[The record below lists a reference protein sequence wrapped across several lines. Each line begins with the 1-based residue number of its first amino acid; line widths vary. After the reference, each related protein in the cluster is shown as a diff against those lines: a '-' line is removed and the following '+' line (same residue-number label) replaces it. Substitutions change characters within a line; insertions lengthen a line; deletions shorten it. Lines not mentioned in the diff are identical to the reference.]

1 MLKALVHMV
10 NLMNFVHFRHAPECP
25 LCDHGQC
32 GPDDQGVGV
41 PLMMELKEPCP
52 TSPSRQLAGHPFSL
66 LHAAIAA
73 TDADVAAPQVASTPT
88 LLTPELLSIKHPSE
102 ALPHPLAI
110 PCFSHWV
117 VGAVYFPWSKGLIQ
131 CSQ

>member
-1 MLKALVHMV
+1 
-10 NLMNFVHFRHAPECP
+10 
-25 LCDHGQC
+25 
-32 GPDDQGVGV
+32 
-41 PLMMELKEPCP
+41 MMELKEPCP

-88 LLTPELLSIKHPSE
+88 LLTPELLSILHPSE
-102 ALPHPLAI
+102 ALPHPMFI
-110 PCFSHWV
+110 PCFSHM
-117 VGAVYFPWSKGLIQ
+117 GGRCSIFPLGKKKNGLIQ